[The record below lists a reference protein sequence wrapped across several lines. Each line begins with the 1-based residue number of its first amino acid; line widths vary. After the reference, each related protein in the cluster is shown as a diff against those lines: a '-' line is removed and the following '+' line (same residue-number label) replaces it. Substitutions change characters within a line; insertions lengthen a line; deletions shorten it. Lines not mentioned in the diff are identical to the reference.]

1 MHSKSG
7 RARVPGTILGLVLLL
22 LLTAGFASAQPGTA
36 AGAGDEGVQPYRVG
50 EGDVLRLDVA
60 GRSDISGILT
70 TAPDGTIQIPVVG
83 SIIVAGKTIGEIRS
97 DLARR
102 ISLFDRTNP
111 QVTISVAEYKSR
123 KIFVLGAVLLPGIY
137 AFAELPNVWDAI
149 AEAGG
154 PVEDADLSKV
164 ELIPGETPDGR
175 KTTVVDVAAAIR
187 ESRSESLPRLKPG
200 DTIRVPR
207 GVSSTIILMMGAV
220 VRPGPLPID
229 QARDLVSAISK
240 AGGATLDARLDAID
254 IVRTRGDQRSKIRV
268 SVKKYFDTADLSGN
282 PILEAGDTVYV
293 QRRDASRGFLRSIA
307 AVSTVVGL
315 LSSIVVLSTR

>member
-7 RARVPGTILGLVLLL
+7 WARFPGIILGLVFLVLS
-22 LLTAGFASAQPGTA
+22 AGIASAQPGS
-36 AGAGDEGVQPYRVG
+36 GIGGGDDGSEPYRLG
-50 EGDVLRLDVA
+50 EGDVLRIDVA
-60 GRSDISGILT
+60 GRTDISGTFT
-70 TAPDGTIQIPVVG
+70 TGPGGAVQVPVVG
-83 SIIVAGKTIGEIRS
+83 TISVGGKTIAEIRS
-97 DLARR
+97 DLSRR

-111 QVTISVAEYKSR
+111 QVSVSVAEFKSR

-137 AFAELPNVWDAI
+137 AFADLPNVWDAI

-164 ELIPGETPDGR
+164 ELIPGDAAGGR
-175 KTTVVDVAAAIR
+175 KTAVVDVATAIR
-187 ESRSESLPRLKPG
+187 ESRSDLLPRLKAG

-207 GVSSTIILMMGAV
+207 GVSSTVILMMGAV

-229 QARDLVSAISK
+229 QARDLLSAISK
-240 AGGATLDARLDAID
+240 AGGATLDARLDAVD
-254 IVRTRGDQRSKIRV
+254 IVRTRGDQRIKIRV
-268 SVKKYFDTADLSGN
+268 SLKKYFETADLAGN

-293 QRRDASRGFLRSIA
+293 PRRATSRGVLGYIA